1 MFLLKTPNIRLK
13 HLNICYK
20 SYWGQR
26 SPKGHSRSSG
36 VTKCKKLNNCNTSK
50 ILKFFQYLRHLT
62 LAYNQR
68 KSSDNIMV

>member
-1 MFLLKTPNIRLK
+1 MFLLETPNIRLTRELQGSK
-13 HLNICYK
+13 VT
-20 SYWGQR
+20 
-26 SPKGHSRSSG
+26 KGESRSSG

-68 KSSDNIMV
+68 KSSDHIMV